1 MKKLSISGQL
11 IALFILILLIASI
24 LFSVVTFST
33 VYSVAEKEVYSRLS
47 TYSYILNTDMGP
59 RDTMTGNFPDM
70 EVGYYTKRNNIEM
83 QVSDS
88 LYTKYITSDELQALI
103 SEIDRQINN
112 ERQMNIQHNNF
123 RVQGTVTTK
132 YGKEYYVCQIREN
145 VENFTIMFT
154 NTDYTY
160 GLISNVSLRLILL
173 FFGLV
178 LISVIIIY
186 IWNSNYAKRI
196 QRLQYHILNLP
207 KNKYEKSYVDT
218 SNDEIGQLSQSVES
232 MRIEI
237 DRNEHTKQDMLQN
250 LSHDFKTPIAVIK
263 SYAEAIQDG
272 IESPDKL
279 ALIIE
284 QADLLKNK
292 VNRLLQYNSLEY
304 LEKSEEFQDIN
315 MSELI
320 NEVVMTYKYQTNL
333 EFKLDLDET
342 VVFKGYRENWSTVV
356 SNIIDNAKRYAKS
369 EIQIILRE
377 NRLRIYNDGEHIDE
391 QFVNNA
397 FRPYEKGDKGQ
408 FGLGMSIVQKTVN
421 FFDMNLMV
429 RNEDPIGVS
438 FIIQK

>member
-11 IALFILILLIASI
+11 LTLFILILLIASI
-24 LFSVVTFST
+24 LFSVVTFTT
-33 VYSVAEKEVYSRLS
+33 VYNVAEQEVYSRLS
-47 TYSYILNTDMGP
+47 TYSFILNSDVGP
-59 RDTMTGNFPDM
+59 RDSRPGNFPDM
-70 EVGYYTKRNNIEM
+70 EVGYYIKRNNIEY

-88 LYTKYITSDELQALI
+88 LYTKYITDEELKTLI
-103 SEIDRQINN
+103 SDINKEIEEEKQNN
-112 ERQMNIQHNNF
+112 VEHNNF
-123 RVQGTVTTK
+123 RVQGNLKTK
-132 YGKEYYVCQIREN
+132 YGKVYYVCQIRES
-145 VENFTIMFT
+145 VDNFTIMFT

-160 GLISNVSLRLILL
+160 GLISTVSLRLILL

-186 IWNSNYAKRI
+186 IWNSIYAKRI
-196 QRLQYHILNLP
+196 QKLQYHILNLP
-207 KNKYEKSYVDT
+207 RNKYEKSYIDD
-218 SNDEIGQLSQSVES
+218 SSDEIGQLSQSVES

-237 DRNEHTKQDMLQN
+237 DRNERTKQDMLQN

-272 IESPDKL
+272 IESPEKL
-279 ALIIE
+279 TLIIE
-284 QADLLKNK
+284 QADLLRNK

-320 NEVVMTYKYQTNL
+320 NEVVMTYKYQTTL
-333 EFKLDLDET
+333 DFKLDLDENVT
-342 VVFKGYRENWSTVV
+342 FKGYRENWSTVV

-397 FRPYEKGDKGQ
+397 FKPYEKGDKGQ

-421 FFDMNLMV
+421 FFDMNLSV